1 VRHGERDAAWA
12 APTPDPASLNVE
24 ALMLAIPAALLL
36 FGLRFGIVS
45 TLALTA
51 AASLA
56 WSLVQALSSA
66 LSSGQLEL

>member
-1 VRHGERDAAWA
+1 
-12 APTPDPASLNVE
+12 
-24 ALMLAIPAALLL
+24 MLAIPAALLL

-56 WSLVQALSSA
+56 WSFLQDAI
-66 LSSGQLEL
+66 

>member
-1 VRHGERDAAWA
+1 
-12 APTPDPASLNVE
+12 
-24 ALMLAIPAALLL
+24 MLAILAALLL

-56 WSLVQALSSA
+56 GSFLQGAI
-66 LSSGQLEL
+66 